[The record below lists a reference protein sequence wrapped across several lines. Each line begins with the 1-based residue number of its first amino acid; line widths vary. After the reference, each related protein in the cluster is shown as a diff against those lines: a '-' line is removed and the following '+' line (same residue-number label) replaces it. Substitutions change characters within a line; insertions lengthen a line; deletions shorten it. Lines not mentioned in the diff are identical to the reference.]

1 MFEKIK
7 KCKCKHCG
15 HTENLTLLQR
25 INSPHLFDVWF
36 LRRCKNCNKLTWLK
50 RMKGETNNEK

>member
-1 MFEKIK
+1 MKNK

-15 HTENLTLLQR
+15 HIENLTLLQR
-25 INSPHLFDVWF
+25 ISSPHLFDIWF

-50 RMKGETNNEK
+50 RVKGESNNEK